1 MPKPLPSGLQIR
13 QALADDVSSIATL
26 LSLAPDDGSVYRFPH
41 ILEHLDEMRE
51 MHIGWLRPGVHEPTS
66 LIRVAVVPVDGKDQV
81 VGFTSWTRHE
91 ADPEEPSKTRPTKLA
106 AEVAPADKY
115 EEEAPASSAAAL
127 IPNAAHADAIKRAR
141 KRAPPSPVKT
151 TPSYDLGSLAI
162 HPDYQ
167 GHGIGTLLARWGVE
181 KAAKERVPVFVAGET
196 QGVDFYANVLGFQ
209 RLRATEYWLDEA
221 GRDITR
227 EEVEGGNEAWKK
239 ANGGLSG
246 AQLVR
251 LPEGHVLE
259 QDGEIY
265 KGK

>member
-1 MPKPLPSGLQIR
+1 MPKPLPAGLQIR

-26 LSLAPDDGSVYRFPH
+26 FSLAPDDGSVYRFPH
-41 ILEHLDEMRE
+41 ILEHPEEMRE
-51 MHIGWLRPGVHEPTS
+51 MHISWLRPRVHEPTS
-66 LIRVAVVPVDGKDQV
+66 LIRVAVVPADGKDQV

-91 ADPEEPSKTRPTKLA
+91 ADPEDPSKTRPAKLA
-106 AEVAPADKY
+106 AEIAPADKF

-209 RLRATEYWLDEA
+209 RLRATEYW
-221 GRDITR
+221 RDR
-227 EEVEGGNEAWKK
+227 
-239 ANGGLSG
+239 S
-246 AQLVR
+246 
-251 LPEGHVLE
+251 
-259 QDGEIY
+259 
-265 KGK
+265 